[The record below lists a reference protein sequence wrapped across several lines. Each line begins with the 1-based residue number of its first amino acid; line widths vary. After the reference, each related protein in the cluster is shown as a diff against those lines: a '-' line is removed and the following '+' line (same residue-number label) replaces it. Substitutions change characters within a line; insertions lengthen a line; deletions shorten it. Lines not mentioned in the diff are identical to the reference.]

1 MIKKILF
8 AVLLAFALVAYK
20 NYFFMPQELKWVLM
34 SVMAVSLL
42 LFNAVKIFA
51 GFRSTN
57 GASTIAIDAVDI
69 GLLAFT
75 AYAALSL
82 SWSPDPRNGAVF
94 MVGWLMLWVIFS
106 EIKNAPATENH
117 QWILI
122 AVSLTLPFVLM
133 HQIVDPKRW
142 SGFFNENFVTEYVIL
157 TIPFVVGTLWIFR
170 KVGITYL
177 VGVIL
182 LCWMLF
188 YLVLQNPSKIEFFS
202 VPILVGLFGTVYLW
216 RKSRPTALGLILA
229 VITLFVTAMY
239 FKWAHHNGFGESILP
254 RLVFIFN
261 TMVMWVQHPIQGN
274 GLGSFTYL
282 YPAFQT
288 SYLEYFHEIDFM
300 RNKVELAGAAH
311 NDYVQFLSDFGLL
324 GVAIVLPTIWM
335 VVRAYGKTS
344 LADWSVSVWVGMAG
358 LVLLLANAFI
368 EFPFQNPSTAL
379 MAALIFGFVVHGA
392 RMPVLYQVQTRVLA
406 SAIAILYI
414 VLAGFLSVTAVRRA
428 QAQQEYFLMAITQRA
443 PDVSFAHMQLANQF
457 NPWDFQM
464 RVQLYQSLAQWN
476 RALGRPPLPPQEYDK
491 VFATSLT
498 TGPQVLVLLNHLEY
512 LLYTDR
518 YKENIAELEST
529 LVWLKNYF
537 PNNPDVWIN
546 DSYYNMLMGRAEP
559 CIRAL
564 AIAKKLETSE
574 EQDKKIEILE
584 NGIAKLSHPNP

>member
-1 MIKKILF
+1 MTKKILF
-8 AVLLAFALVAYK
+8 AVLLAFALVVYR

-42 LFNAVKIFA
+42 LFNSVKIFA
-51 GFRSTN
+51 GFKSGN
-57 GASTIAIDAVDI
+57 GTSSIAIDAVDL
-69 GLLAFT
+69 GLIAFT

-82 SWSPDPRNGAVF
+82 LWSPDPRNGAVF

-117 QWILI
+117 LWILI

-133 HQIVDPKRW
+133 HQIADPKRW
-142 SGFFNENFVTEYVIL
+142 SGFFNENFATEYVVL
-157 TIPFVVGTLWIFR
+157 TIPFVVGTLWMLR
-170 KVGITYL
+170 KTGLVYVLGVLLGWLFLYL
-177 VGVIL
+177 L
-182 LCWMLF
+182 
-188 YLVLQNPSKIEFFS
+188 LQNPSKIEFFTI
-202 VPILVGLFGTVYLW
+202 PILIGLLGTIYLW
-216 RKSRPTALGLILA
+216 RKSRHIAIGLILL
-229 VITLFVTAMY
+229 VSLLFFASIYV
-239 FKWAHHNGFGESILP
+239 KWSGSNGFSDSILP

-261 TMVMWVQHPIQGN
+261 TLTMWAQHPIQGN

-288 SYLEYFHEIDFM
+288 SYLEYFKDIGFM
-300 RNKVELAGAAH
+300 SERAKLAGAAH

-335 VVRAYGKTS
+335 VVRAYRKTL

-406 SAIAILYI
+406 SAVAILYI
-414 VLAGFLSVTAVRRA
+414 ALAGFLSVTAVRRA
-428 QAQQEYFLMAITQRA
+428 QAQQEYFLMAITQRT

-518 YKENIAELEST
+518 YKENIAEFESSM
-529 LVWLKNYF
+529 VWLKNYF

-559 CIRAL
+559 CIRSL
-564 AIAKKLETSE
+564 AIAKKLETTE